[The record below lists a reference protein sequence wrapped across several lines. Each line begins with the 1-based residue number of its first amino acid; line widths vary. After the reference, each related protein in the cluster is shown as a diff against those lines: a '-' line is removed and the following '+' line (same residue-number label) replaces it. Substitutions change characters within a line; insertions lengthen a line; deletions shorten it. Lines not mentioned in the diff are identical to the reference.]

1 MNYSSIL
8 TASVA
13 EGTGLRTVLYV
24 SGCHHHCKGCF
35 NPETWDPNY
44 GTPYTQEVEDYL
56 VEKTGKPYIS
66 GITLLGGE
74 PFFPCNIPVLT
85 GLCRR
90 IRKELPGKNI
100 WCYTGAEYEDLL
112 PGGKEHTP
120 EAEDLLRLIDVLV
133 AGPFILKERDVTI
146 AFRGSRNQE
155 IIDLAATRKTGY
167 KVVLDLE

>member
-1 MNYSSIL
+1 MNYGSL
-8 TASVA
+8 YTASVA
-13 EGTGLRTVLYV
+13 DGIGLRTVLFV

-35 NPETWDPNY
+35 NPQTWDPEY
-44 GTPYTQEVEDYL
+44 GRPYTKEVEDYL
-56 VEKTGKPYIS
+56 IEKTGKPYIS

-90 IRKELPGKNI
+90 IRKELPDKNI

-133 AGPFILKERDVTI
+133 AGPFVLKERDVTI
-146 AFRGSRNQE
+146 AFRGSRNQR
-155 IIDLAATRKTGY
+155 IVDVQQSLKTGTC
-167 KVVLDLE
+167 VCMDFD